1 MIRKNLAPTRRWL
14 LGQAFASLATFSGLS
29 AVGQETSN
37 EDHGGIV
44 TPIDVPAIPLL
55 STNGSLETLTGM
67 TRGKA
72 TAIQLMFAQCTTTCP
87 IQAAIFQ
94 QVQKLLPDSA
104 RHRVQLLSISIDP
117 ENDTLPAIREWLHRF
132 QAGSEWMAAVPRAKD
147 LPSLQSLFGRA
158 RTSVESHSTQVH
170 IVNQRSQIV
179 WRSIELPSAES
190 VAAVLSRI

>member
-67 TRGKA
+67 TRGNA
-72 TAIQLMFAQCTTTCP
+72 TAIQLMFAQCTTSCP
-87 IQAAIFQ
+87 IQAAIAQ
-94 QVQKLLPDSA
+94 HVQKLLPDSA
-104 RHRVQLLSISIDP
+104 RHRV
-117 ENDTLPAIREWLHRF
+117 
-132 QAGSEWMAAVPRAKD
+132 
-147 LPSLQSLFGRA
+147 
-158 RTSVESHSTQVH
+158 
-170 IVNQRSQIV
+170 
-179 WRSIELPSAES
+179 
-190 VAAVLSRI
+190 